1 MTSAV
6 EPRLIPE
13 EARRRLRIL
22 FMAKHALWGGGLH
35 PEDGNHAIYHH
46 EVRTALEGLG
56 INLTLADRYDVLFEK
71 PAADFVF
78 PLLNRGGFVNSEML
92 IPLLCN
98 RHGLPYVGAGPIVRG
113 LGDDKHLSK
122 VVCERAG
129 VPTAP
134 WACYRRGAPVEEA
147 DCPPAE
153 RWVIKPNASLRLAGA
168 FPTRTTGPASPR
180 RSPAST
186 PRAMTR
192 SSSPIS
198 AAMTSQVAVHH
209 RSTGR

>member
-1 MTSAV
+1 M
-6 EPRLIPE
+6 
-13 EARRRLRIL
+13 
-22 FMAKHALWGGGLH
+22 H
-35 PEDGNHAIYHH
+35 PVDGNHAIYHH

-56 INLTLADRYDVLFEK
+56 LNLMLADHYDVLFEK
-71 PAADFVF
+71 PPVDFVF
-78 PLLNRGGFVNSEML
+78 PLLNRGGFLNSEML

-98 RHGLPYVGAGPIVRG
+98 KHGLAYIGGSPILRG

-122 VVCERAG
+122 LVAARAG

-134 WACYRRGAPVEEA
+134 WACYRRGAPVEQDA
-147 DCPPAE
+147 LPA
-153 RWVIKPNASLRLAGA
+153 RRALGDQAQCLLRLLGA
-168 FPTRTTGPASPR
+168 SPTRTTGPESPM

-198 AAMTSQVAVHH
+198 AATTS
-209 RSTGR
+209 RSPSSPSTGR